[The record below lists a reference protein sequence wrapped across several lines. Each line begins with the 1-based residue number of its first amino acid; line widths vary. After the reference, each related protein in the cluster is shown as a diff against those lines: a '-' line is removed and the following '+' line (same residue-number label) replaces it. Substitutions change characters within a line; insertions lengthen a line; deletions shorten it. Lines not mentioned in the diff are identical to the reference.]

1 HLLGVAAGVALDI
14 KMRRGGNRVF
24 VVLGDGELDEG
35 SVWEAFLVASAL
47 KLDNL
52 VAIVDRNEF
61 QANVRTEE
69 LIPLEPLAAKL
80 EAFGAAT
87 TTVDGHDFGALDQA
101 FARLPRA
108 AGRPTAVLARTVR
121 GRRCMEARAARWFAN
136 FTPAEVEGL
145 LAELHGG
152 AKTDILSPTLVVR

>member
-1 HLLGVAAGVALDI
+1 
-14 KMRRGGNRVF
+14 
-24 VVLGDGELDEG
+24 
-35 SVWEAFLVASAL
+35 L

-108 AGRPTAVLARTVR
+108 AGRPTAVIARTVR
-121 GRRCMEARAARWFAN
+121 GRRCPSAARAPAGCVH
-136 FTPAEVEGL
+136 TSPPAEVEGL

-152 AKTDILSPTLVVR
+152 AKTDIQSPTLVVR